1 MTDKLPEHGA
11 VGPAAPLLAPHY
23 EEVQAVKNEIF
34 NSAREGRKPDF
45 SEFSDVALGAA
56 GVTRETNVIVT
67 PEAFTNPGLVNA
79 AAADAY
85 SQPVDTAEA
94 NAPGGAVEKK
104 VPAKKAPA
112 KKTASAKA
120 GK

>member
-23 EEVQAVKNEIF
+23 EEVQAVKSEIF

-56 GVTRETNVIVT
+56 GITRDTTGIVT
-67 PEAFTNPGLVNA
+67 PEAYTNVGQVNQV
-79 AAADAY
+79 AADVY
-85 SQPVDTAEA
+85 SQPVDTVEA
-94 NAPGGAVEKK
+94 NVAGGATE
-104 VPAKKAPA
+104 KKAPA
-112 KKTASAKA
+112 KKTPAKKAVAAKA

>member
-23 EEVQAVKNEIF
+23 EEVQAVKSEIF

-45 SEFSDVALGAA
+45 SSFSDVALGAA
-56 GVTRETNVIVT
+56 GITRDTTAIVT
-67 PEAFTNPGLVNA
+67 PEAYTNPGLVNA

-85 SQPVDTAEA
+85 SQPVVVAEA
-94 NAPGGAVEKK
+94 NAAGGAAEKPAK
-104 VPAKKAPA
+104 KPAKKAV
-112 KKTASAKA
+112 SAKA
-120 GK
+120 GQ